1 MHLMFFKKYCAPK
14 ALLLE
19 TSHRIRWL
27 QIQKKKAILFPKVLL
42 ASLFVFGALAVRA
55 QDSTRHVIQL
65 TGVVFG
71 EDSTN
76 VIPGVHVYVP
86 KGGRGTTTNPYGFFS
101 LPVLEGDSIVFS
113 SVGFKRASY
122 VVPEHKEDHSL
133 RVLVT
138 MREDVTYLDE
148 LEVFPYPSEAVFKA
162 AVLAVELP
170 EDQSYENLSRFLQ
183 SAAWQEAYWNLPM
196 SANMNHR
203 FFMQQQQNAIGYRF
217 QPPPNPLLNPF
228 AWRDFIRSLKKKK

>member
-1 MHLMFFKKYCAPK
+1 MFSR
-14 ALLLE
+14 LLF
-19 TSHRIRWL
+19 
-27 QIQKKKAILFPKVLL
+27 AFVLL
-42 ASLFVFGALAVRA
+42 VGTLALHA

-71 EDSTN
+71 QDSTN
-76 VIPGVHVYVP
+76 VVPGVHVYVP

-113 SVGFKRASY
+113 AVGFKRTSY
-122 VVPEHKEDHSL
+122 VVPSHREDFSL
-133 RVLVT
+133 RILVT
-138 MREDVTYLDE
+138 LQEDVTYLEE

-170 EDQSYENLSRFLQ
+170 DQRDYDNLQRFLQ
-183 SAAWQEAYWNLPM
+183 SAAMQEAYWNLPA

-203 FFMQQQQNAIGYRF
+203 FFMQQQQGAINNRF
-217 QPPPNPLLNPF
+217 QPPANPLLNPF
-228 AWRDFIRSLKKKK
+228 AWRDFIRSLKRNKNK

>member
-1 MHLMFFKKYCAPK
+1 M
-14 ALLLE
+14 
-19 TSHRIRWL
+19 I
-27 QIQKKKAILFPKVLL
+27 IVL
-42 ASLFVFGALAVRA
+42 GAWAANA

-76 VIPGVHVYVP
+76 VIPGVHVYIP

-113 SVGFKRASY
+113 SVGFRRATY
-122 VVPEHKEDHSL
+122 IVPKHREDHSL
-133 RVLVT
+133 RILVT

-170 EDQSYENLSRFLQ
+170 DQRDYDNLQRFLN
-183 SAAWQEAYWNLPM
+183 SAAMREAYWNLPA

-203 FFMQQQQNAIGYRF
+203 FFMQQQQAAASYRF
-217 QPPPNPLLNPF
+217 QPPSNPLLNPF